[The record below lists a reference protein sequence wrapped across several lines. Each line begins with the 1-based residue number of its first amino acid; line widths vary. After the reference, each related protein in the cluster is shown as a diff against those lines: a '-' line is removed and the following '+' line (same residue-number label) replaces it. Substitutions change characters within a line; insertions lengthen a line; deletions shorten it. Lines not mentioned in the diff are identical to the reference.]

1 MIQHDHISR
10 IHLVLYK
17 RLLEHATNSA
27 RKCQAKKNLLMFVGA
42 SDRNFNEESN
52 HKRSNSENTEEE
64 KQKTVASVKTAI
76 KSPESID
83 LTSFEETDEK
93 NNLQEGKLRSVNQDT
108 ETISDKDGDNE
119 GVILLTE
126 GSVRGNDMSYSV
138 DRGKSDTNSDTSEV
152 AQTCIDNKIGK
163 LVVEDNGAKDKI
175 TTNFTA
181 LFLQSIGDTQTINSN
196 ENCVTGKSSTIKTA
210 SLGDNSVNDRNN
222 GCKEENETDDF
233 ETNCK
238 RISNPSKINNET
250 TCDAVPSNKAENN
263 LATNRKEGNDFEKR
277 SSDAGNTDPTD
288 SEVSN
293 NNLVQKTAINDLQRY
308 GNNVEGKDQT
318 NSSDLISG
326 SENVAAEITSSG
338 ANIHRRNNKNYVKK
352 VSHE

>member
-17 RLLEHATNSA
+17 SLLEHAANSA
-27 RKCQAKKNLLMFVGA
+27 RKFQAKKKLLMFVGA

-64 KQKTVASVKTAI
+64 KQKTVDSVKTAI

-108 ETISDKDGDNE
+108 EAISDKDGDNE
-119 GVILLTE
+119 GVISLTE

-163 LVVEDNGAKDKI
+163 LVEEDNGSTDKI

-181 LFLQSIGDTQTINSN
+181 LFSN
-196 ENCVTGKSSTIKTA
+196 
-210 SLGDNSVNDRNN
+210 L
-222 GCKEENETDDF
+222 
-233 ETNCK
+233 
-238 RISNPSKINNET
+238 
-250 TCDAVPSNKAENN
+250 
-263 LATNRKEGNDFEKR
+263 
-277 SSDAGNTDPTD
+277 
-288 SEVSN
+288 
-293 NNLVQKTAINDLQRY
+293 
-308 GNNVEGKDQT
+308 
-318 NSSDLISG
+318 
-326 SENVAAEITSSG
+326 
-338 ANIHRRNNKNYVKK
+338 
-352 VSHE
+352 